1 MATSLEMKN
10 LQDMTEQISPR
21 RMRSRQGLETLKV
34 LVGGAMV
41 VVVVGASREGIV
53 WLGEQS
59 VLVMRDVLLL
69 GWWWWA
75 GLDVSLT

>member
-1 MATSLEMKN
+1 
-10 LQDMTEQISPR
+10 
-21 RMRSRQGLETLKV
+21 
-34 LVGGAMV
+34 MV

-75 GLDVSLT
+75 GLDVNLT